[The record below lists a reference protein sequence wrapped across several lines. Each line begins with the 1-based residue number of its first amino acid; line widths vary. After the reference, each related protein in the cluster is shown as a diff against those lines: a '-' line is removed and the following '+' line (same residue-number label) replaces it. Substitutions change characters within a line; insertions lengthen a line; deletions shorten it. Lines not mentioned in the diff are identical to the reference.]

1 MQLIHKTSKKPLI
14 EFLKEQVLFYNPILE
29 KMLRIQGIAIPLQL
43 QEKYQ
48 QKAFVK
54 LGDPLFQ
61 KAFCEIYCP
70 QYFGSKEYE
79 WKSH

>member
-1 MQLIHKTSKKPLI
+1 
-14 EFLKEQVLFYNPILE
+14 
-29 KMLRIQGIAIPLQL
+29 MLRIQGIAIPLQL